1 MTPEDGGIA
10 KGAGIMAAARGWRW
24 LHAYINERCE
34 RTAAR
39 MRIARTLDCSFEE
52 ATRLEAMAR
61 VAANMNT
68 MSSEEV
74 FETIIRAWEKQ
85 GEKYVDQ

>member
-1 MTPEDGGIA
+1 MTL
-10 KGAGIMAAARGWRW
+10 KRGWRW
-24 LHAYINERCE
+24 LSAYINERCE

-39 MRIARTLDCSFEE
+39 MRIAYTLNCSLEE
-52 ATRLEAMAR
+52 ATRLEKMAR